1 MYVIIDL
8 MSNALTTKSRVKDRI
23 KITNTN
29 FDTLID
35 NLIVSI
41 TARME
46 KMCNRQ
52 FTLATYTN
60 EIHDGSDF
68 NNNIRGYLITK
79 NAPVG
84 SVTSIQY
91 KAGSNSTPNWTT
103 ISSDDY
109 DVDYNA
115 GLISFPYGMPR
126 GNRNIRI
133 TYSAGWDGYAV
144 GINNYWNF
152 NITPTGTVNGVNLTF
167 TLPENASEIVV
178 YVDGMRE
185 SSSNITFTA
194 DTYTFT
200 LASGRA
206 PYSSISV
213 DYKETI
219 VEATG
224 DPVLPPELVD
234 ICERAVIHLFKK
246 RDSEGRSSEGFG
258 ESSITWQD
266 KVFDEEMLATIK
278 NYRRGYNL

>member
-1 MYVIIDL
+1 
-8 MSNALTTKSRVKDRI
+8 MSNALTTKTRVKDRL
-23 KITNTN
+23 KITTTD
-29 FDTLID
+29 FDTLLD

-52 FTLATYTN
+52 FTLATYTQ

-68 NNNIRGYLITK
+68 NDNIRGYLITK

-91 KAGSNSTPNWTT
+91 KAGSNSSPNWTT
-103 ISSDDY
+103 ISVDDY
-109 DVDYNA
+109 DVDYDT
-115 GLISFPYGMPR
+115 GLIHFPTGMPR
-126 GNRNIRI
+126 GKRNIRI
-133 TYSAGWDGYAV
+133 TYTAGWDGYAV
-144 GINNYWNF
+144 GISSYWNF
-152 NITPTGTVNGVNLTF
+152 NTTPTGTLDGSNRTF
-167 TLPENASEIVV
+167 TLAENASEIVV
-178 YVDGMRE
+178 YVDGVRE

-194 DTYTFT
+194 DTDEFT
-200 LASGRA
+200 LAVGRQ
-206 PYSSISV
+206 PYSTISV

-219 VEATG
+219 ASATG

-258 ESSITWQD
+258 ESSITWEKAIFND
-266 KVFDEEMLATIK
+266 EMLATIK